1 VKWKRGS
8 TAGEYKSGDLTIR
21 GAKTDWE
28 LVRGGKVI
36 KSLGS
41 KRSCQ
46 EYAEGLD
53 EEEGDNDVRNEPE
66 PAHEPRSR
74 NTHFATNGSLESVLA
89 SLRLDVSRLTDMVGL
104 LATSIS
110 TLTAKIDSL
119 KSRKA

>member
-36 KSLGS
+36 KSLSS

-53 EEEGDNDVRNEPE
+53 EDDSGMDVEVDVEVPQQ
-66 PAHEPRSR
+66 RSR